1 MGAHHRLIAPIRLF
15 HLLQVAVVAHAIEEV
30 DEAIGI
36 QLECCCLL
44 PELLSAGLVGL
55 PELGFG
61 QLAGEEEQQLTFFQ
75 GRKTWG
81 CSLFSLHRTV
91 LQRRRLRSLWASS
104 GFACGRMTPSAMKR
118 SGCYI
123 ACPHQASAPR
133 MPTPL
138 EDLPW

>member
-81 CSLFSLHRTV
+81 CSLHRTV
-91 LQRRRLRSLWASS
+91 LQWRRLPSLWAGSRAQ
-104 GFACGRMTPSAMKR
+104 GAPHGPTAMKR

-123 ACPHQASAPR
+123 SAPCLVSA
-133 MPTPL
+133 PPHAHS
-138 EDLPW
+138 P